1 MERYIVRRLFLSL
14 IVVWVVSVLIF
25 VATRIGPDPAYIIAQ
40 PGADE
45 SELRS
50 IRQRFGLDLPYP
62 LQYLTFVRRALQ
74 GDFGES
80 IYYGMPVSKI
90 VVGRLPAS
98 LILVGAAKLISLLI
112 GVVAGV
118 LAARR
123 KGGWLD
129 DFLKWF
135 SLAGLSMPNFWI
147 GMLLVLIFS
156 VKLEVLPTGGYG
168 GISYLIM
175 PAFSLGWYFSAGYTR
190 ITYSSLLQVLNS
202 EYIKLTRIKGLPEKS
217 VVGKH
222 GLKNALIP
230 VVTLAGMNLVVMIS
244 GAVAVE
250 TVFAWPGLGLLM
262 YDAAVNRDFNIVQA
276 VVLFISAMM
285 VLVNLLVDI
294 LYAYIDP
301 RVRYQYH

>member
-1 MERYIVRRLFLSL
+1 MKRYIVRRLFLSL

-50 IRQRFGLDLPYP
+50 IRQRFGLDQPYP

-147 GMLLVLIFS
+147 GMLLVLLFS

>member
-1 MERYIVRRLFLSL
+1 MKKYIVRRLFLSL
-14 IVVWVVSVLIF
+14 VVVWLVSVLIF
-25 VATRIGPDPAYIIAQ
+25 LATRIGPDPAYMIAA
-40 PGADE
+40 PGA
-45 SELRS
+45 SEAELQS
-50 IRQRFGLDLPYP
+50 IRERFGLDQPLPV
-62 LQYLTFVRRALQ
+62 QYLTFITRALS
-74 GDFGES
+74 GDFGDS
-80 IYYGMPVSKI
+80 IYYGIPVFKI
-90 VVGRLPAS
+90 VVNRIPAS
-98 LILVGAAKLISLLI
+98 LILIGTAKLISLSI
-112 GVVAGV
+112 GLVAGV

-123 KGGWLD
+123 KGGWSDNLV
-129 DFLKWF
+129 KWF

-147 GMLLVLIFS
+147 AMLFILIFS
-156 VKLEVLPTGGYG
+156 VKLEILPTGGYG
-168 GISYLIM
+168 GLTHLLM

-202 EYIKLTRIKGLPEKS
+202 EYIKLTRIKGLPERS

-222 GLKNALIP
+222 ALKNALIP

-250 TVFAWPGLGLLM
+250 TVFAWPGLGLLI
-262 YDAAVNRDFNIVQA
+262 YHAAVNRDFNIVQA

-301 RVRYQYH
+301 RVRSQYR